1 MPGSNMLYSTTDQ
14 QAANAPW
21 IEITGGRQ
29 EREEFA
35 VSPLDLQATRKADEN
50 LWRK

>member
-1 MPGSNMLYSTTDQ
+1 MHPGLRLP
-14 QAANAPW
+14 A
-21 IEITGGRQ
+21 Q